1 MQRAIAVIFILF
13 FLFEVGLFPVLN
25 ETEFEKLYN
34 TGKYDILLEKS
45 ISLLNVKGKNLS
57 DEDKGLLYYYTA
69 IAYIKN
75 KNNAIGLSYLL
86 KIEKEFSK
94 GKYLKYAYRELIK
107 YYDKDKLKQI
117 YYSNKLI
124 SEFPKTVEAFKASIK
139 LGEYYLKQRK
149 FNYAINVFEKIVNEW
164 NMGDVNP
171 KTYILLALSYAKTHA
186 YLDALDYLRIA
197 KKKAPKLLKLKPD
210 YLFESSKIYYNT
222 QNYKE
227 ATNGFRRFLNVFP
240 KTKRHNEVLLY
251 LSKSLMKEK
260 KYNDATIIL
269 LEGLYD
275 NVSLINYRSL
285 ENKKKYYS
293 LLLNLTQ
300 SLIKLSKK
308 EKKILRRKYK
318 TFTDIDKNL
327 NDIKN
332 NSINYNERRTAT
344 VLLNNK
350 YLKNGDIEGAIINYF
365 YFLKK
370 KGDPYIRKKFRE
382 YLNNYINE
390 IKSEDSMA
398 KILKLWLLVKPRK
411 SYMSGKNLMA
421 LADNLVNIGF
431 LKNAGDIYM
440 YITKYTLFKK
450 YWKTAQNQLA
460 KIRYM
465 NGNYK
470 GFLEMYDKL
479 FFDIK
484 NKEMVKDEF
493 LLYKIEALEMTGQI
507 KEARK
512 LIEDIFIKKI
522 NTISRYKLL
531 KVKADILLKD
541 KKISKALDIYK
552 RIIKSDFAK
561 KNKLELITKLAD
573 LYYLTDKLDIALDE
587 YKKLEDSKSN
597 IEWILFQ
604 KINIYRKKKDKINA
618 KLEMNR
624 LMDIN
629 PKSFWLKQLK
639 KTNE

>member
-107 YYDKDKLKQI
+107 YYDKGKLKQI

>member
-1 MQRAIAVIFILF
+1 MQRAISVILILF
-13 FLFEVGLFPVLN
+13 FLFVVGVFSALN
-25 ETEFEKLYN
+25 ETDFEELYN
-34 TGKYDILLEKS
+34 SGKYDILLEKS

-124 SEFPKTVEAFKASIK
+124 GEFPKTVEAFKASIK

-149 FNYAINVFEKIVNEW
+149 FNYAINIFEKIVNEW

-197 KKKAPKLLKLKPD
+197 KKKVPKLLKLKPD

-300 SLIKLSKK
+300 SLIKLSKT

-390 IKSEDSMA
+390 IKSEDSMG

-431 LKNAGDIYM
+431 LKNAGDIYL

-465 NGNYK
+465 NGDYK
-470 GFLEMYDKL
+470 AFLKMYDKL

-493 LLYKIEALEMTGQI
+493 LLYKIEALEMTGKI

-512 LIEDIFIKKI
+512 LMEDISIKKI

-587 YKKLEDSKSN
+587 YRKLENSKGN

-624 LMDIN
+624 LMNIN